1 MVTQVGGS
9 VDGYAMLCALCSNDN
24 DDNDDGPIADL
35 SNLSDNDVIDFW

>member
-9 VDGYAMLCALCSNDN
+9 VDGYAMLCALCNNN
-24 DDNDDGPIADL
+24 DDDDDGPIADL

>member
-9 VDGYAMLCALCSNDN
+9 VDGYAMLCVLCYKNNND
-24 DDNDDGPIADL
+24 DDGPIADL

>member
-9 VDGYAMLCALCSNDN
+9 VDGYAMLCVLC
-24 DDNDDGPIADL
+24 DDDDADGTIADL

>member
-9 VDGYAMLCALCSNDN
+9 VDGYAMLCALCNNN
-24 DDNDDGPIADL
+24 DDDDGPIADL

>member
-9 VDGYAMLCALCSNDN
+9 VDGYAMLCALCNNN

-35 SNLSDNDVIDFW
+35 SNLSDNDVVDFW

>member
-9 VDGYAMLCALCSNDN
+9 VDGYAMLCALCNNNN
-24 DDNDDGPIADL
+24 DDDDGPIADL